1 MKKYFALL
9 ITVLV
14 IGLPAKAQESLT
26 PEVNRMIEYLMLAD
40 EAGLN
45 VPLYIMELSDQLAM
59 LSLTDYMDKEIME
72 QGAAA
77 AELYAHPLV
86 CMNYAACLMKQRKY
100 GRALHYLNK
109 AWKQD
114 NKNVM
119 LATNMA
125 RCHFELGDD
134 ANCQAFLNKALSI
147 DPDYGLALQL
157 KATLLLKKGEQ
168 ESQLQAVEYMLRS
181 ALDVWN
187 GISVRQFNSLIAQM
201 QQLYNY
207 YIENKASI
215 PDNFKVLPTP
225 LDGKERYFRQIMRAG
240 RDWADEPTD
249 DKFPYPI
256 FVGTLEFE
264 GPDNVSNA
272 FLGGVDNV
280 YFQKAKSIKIPTET
294 SEYPAEYTGMIGGDT
309 YQPDSR
315 AFHMTLLAYFYHQIK
330 LLEASYKAQ
339 LKELKETEP
348 YEKRYHE
355 ECDAY
360 WAEMEKENERKLQ
373 KGVMDLTLIK
383 KYGEKMYLAG
393 KDYVNATVRIHL
405 ANWEKLMRPAL
416 EAYSKDIKTGLIYI
430 GNDVGF
436 AYIQSRFD
444 KDIATIYEYDELN
457 YIGTL
462 QADVS
467 LEHLGASL
475 GEEILAEL
483 RKQEQEYQDYLTHTR
498 NQRYL
503 EWDSN
508 EKLRASGLA
517 DLNRQR
523 EPVPFVGV
531 KIGGFSFQLGIDRR
545 NRVHLFYD
553 SPDYSYNK
561 VYNMETGASSTTEL
575 REVKSAKAYTKDVV
589 TTLAQDAA
597 SKGHMSFTPEV
608 GERNGEQ
615 VVTDGRGN
623 VIASSYVKE
632 KSASFSV
639 STGGAPPGAG
649 GFLADNFNV
658 GGTYT
663 VKQTSF
669 KAKRYGSSV
678 VPISARST
686 VTFDA
691 GVGVKGFNIFSAS
704 FGAAQG
710 SL

>member
-1 MKKYFALL
+1 MKRYFALL

-14 IGLPAKAQESLT
+14 IGLPAKAQEPLT

-59 LSLTDYMDKEIME
+59 LSLTNKMNKEIME

-86 CMNYAACLMKQRKY
+86 CMNYAACLMKQQKY
-100 GRALHYLNK
+100 GSALHYLNK

-114 NKNVM
+114 NQNVM

-125 RCHFELGDD
+125 RCHYELGDES
-134 ANCQAFLNKALSI
+134 NCQAFLNKALSI

-157 KATLLLKKGEQ
+157 KATLLLKKKTT
-168 ESQLQAVEYMLRS
+168 ESQLEAVDYVLRS

-187 GISVRQFNSLIAQM
+187 GISVRQFNSLISQM
-201 QQLYNY
+201 QQLYY
-207 YIENKASI
+207 YYLENKASI
-215 PDNFKVLPTP
+215 PDNFKKLPTP
-225 LDGKERYFRQIMRAG
+225 LDGKERYFRQIIRAG
-240 RDWADEPTD
+240 RDWADEPQD
-249 DKFPYPI
+249 DKFPYP
-256 FVGTLEFE
+256 VDPGTLEFE
-264 GPDNVSNA
+264 GGEGWEGLLDADNA
-272 FLGGVDNV
+272 FAE
-280 YFQKAKSIKIPTET
+280 KAQSIKIPIET
-294 SEYPAEYTGMIGGDT
+294 SEYPAEYTGMTGGDT

-330 LLEASYKAQ
+330 LLEASYKAEF
-339 LKELKETEP
+339 KELRETEP

-355 ECDAY
+355 AQEAL
-360 WAEMEKENERKLQ
+360 WAAMEEEHERKLKQ
-373 KGVMDLTLIK
+373 GVVDLTLIK
-383 KYGEKMYLAG
+383 KYGEKAYLVG
-393 KDYVNATVRIHL
+393 KEYVNASVRIHL
-405 ANWEKLMRPAL
+405 ANWEHLMRPAL
-416 EAYSKDIKTGLIYI
+416 EAYAKDIKTGLIYI

-444 KDIATIYEYDELN
+444 KDIATLYEYNELS
-457 YIGTL
+457 YLATMQG
-462 QADVS
+462 DVN
-467 LEHLGASL
+467 LEHGGASL

-483 RKQEQEYQDYLTHTR
+483 REQEQEYQDYLTRTR
-498 NQRYL
+498 NRRYL

-508 EKLRASGLA
+508 EKLRAAGLA

-531 KIGGFSFQLGIDRR
+531 RVGCFSFQLGIDRHH
-545 NRVHLFYD
+545 RVHILYD
-553 SPDYSYNK
+553 SPDHSINK

-575 REVKSAKAYTKDVV
+575 REVKSGKSYAKDVV

-597 SKGHMSFTPEV
+597 SKGHLSFTPEL
-608 GERNGEQ
+608 GERKGEQ

-632 KSASFSV
+632 KSGSISGSV
-639 STGGAPPGAG
+639 SAAPPGVG
-649 GFLADNFNV
+649 GFVADNFSV

-663 VKQTSF
+663 VKQASY
-669 KAKRYGSSV
+669 KNKWYGSSV

-691 GVGVKGFNIFSAS
+691 GVGVNGFNIFSAS